1 MGPNVYT
8 LMKFAPFFVQFTT
21 VGKILCSKVS
31 QFAIVDQILCS
42 EVPLFTTVDQILW
55 SEF

>member
-21 VGKILCSKVS
+21 VGKILCSEVS